1 MKKIIFVL
9 LSVAL
14 SATLAHSQVNEVR
27 HFADFTGVKVGQA
40 IKLTLVPGSEN
51 KAVIKAEGDI
61 EAEDIKTDVS
71 AGTLK
76 IGLRGSHRNVRVAI
90 TLTYKNLDRI
100 EATTAAKVRNEK
112 VLKTPELIIIVGTA
126 AEAELVIDVDNLEVE
141 VGQAG
146 ELVLSGMAQSQ
157 QVEVSTAGEYDGS
170 DLEAGIARVEAS
182 SAGKARVLARERLT
196 AAASSGATLT
206 YYGNPQKVNLQS
218 NSGGSIHKK

>member
-1 MKKIIFVL
+1 MKKIIFIL
-9 LSVAL
+9 LSVVL
-14 SATLAHSQVNEVR
+14 SATLTYAQVNETR
-27 HFADFTGVKVGQA
+27 HFDDFTGVKVGQA
-40 IKLTLVPGSEN
+40 IKLKLVPGSEN

-61 EAEDIKTDVS
+61 DAEDIKTDLS

-76 IGLRGSHRNVRVAI
+76 IGLRGSHRNVRVEI
-90 TLTYKNLDRI
+90 TLTYKNLDKI
-100 EATTAAKVRNEK
+100 VAGTAAKISNEK
-112 VLKTPELIIIVGTA
+112 VLKTPELTIEVGTA

-170 DLEAGIARVEAS
+170 ELETAIVRVEAS

-196 AAASSGATLT
+196 AEASSGATLT

-218 NSGGSIHKK
+218 NSGGSIRKK